1 MSNTGIQR
9 PRRSTCGRQTNLYSK
24 KAKPDDRKTRT
35 RRRIAVRS
43 DPLGNQKLQPHLRAS
58 SPKVVGLLERRG
70 EGRGSLSKWNHRV
83 SQWYRDSAF
92 RSAPKASRASYLHS
106 TDFAAT

>member
-9 PRRSTCGRQTNLYSK
+9 PRRSTCGRQTNFFSK
-24 KAKPDDRKTRT
+24 KAKPDDHKTGT
-35 RRRIAVRS
+35 RRRIAVRGAQ
-43 DPLGNQKLQPHLRAS
+43 LGHQKLQPRVRTS
-58 SPKVVGLLERRG
+58 SLKIPGLLGRRG

-92 RSAPKASRASYLHS
+92 RSAPKASLASYLHS